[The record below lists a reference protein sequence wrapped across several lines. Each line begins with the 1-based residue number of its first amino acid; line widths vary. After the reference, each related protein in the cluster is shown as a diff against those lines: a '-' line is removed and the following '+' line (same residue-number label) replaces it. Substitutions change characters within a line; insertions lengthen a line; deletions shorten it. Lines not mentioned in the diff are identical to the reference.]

1 MPPHIYLMPKRAQ
14 DYTLYWPFKKKKLEK
29 SDRRQTLVL
38 KRISLPSSCTQ
49 YKQVNTTI
57 YTSSTT
63 THTQWTLPSA
73 PSGMDKKAQE
83 GRLHIH
89 TTCAV
94 HASHTLDGQD
104 KLSHQGYDGQGQ
116 HECKD
121 GNMVSHVVLISHCKC
136 YTIAFSC
143 NGKPDTRPL

>member
-1 MPPHIYLMPKRAQ
+1 MPPHIYLMIKRAQ

-63 THTQWTLPSA
+63 THTVDTTLCTI
-73 PSGMDKKAQE
+73 
-83 GRLHIH
+83 R
-89 TTCAV
+89 
-94 HASHTLDGQD
+94 DGQE
-104 KLSHQGYDGQGQ
+104 STGR
-116 HECKD
+116 
-121 GNMVSHVVLISHCKC
+121 
-136 YTIAFSC
+136 TIAHTHNMC
-143 NGKPDTRPL
+143 RTCIP